1 MSGDSVA
8 QTTVVLP
15 VWDGYVGNR
24 LTEALASVAG
34 QEVLAAIVLVD
45 NASEVEIPEVPGVRV
60 VRSARRLTLG
70 EARNLGLAHVTTP
83 YVVVWDADDVML
95 PGTLSFLQDAVEAD
109 LGLTAFGAAI
119 VEDPSA
125 TRHRWPRRWIPVLA
139 RRPALFALLDA
150 IWSLYPTTGA
160 TIMRTEVVRAAQGY
174 ASAEAGE
181 DWCLGVSLAFRGRIG
196 WSERPGRIYRIHDES
211 TWARHMNARHQL
223 QHARAVR
230 HRIRSDAGIA
240 EWARLAL
247 PLIQLGQYLA
257 ILGHVVMDA
266 ARRERRSRLGSL
278 P

>member
-257 ILGHVVMDA
+257 ILGHVVMDT

>member
-1 MSGDSVA
+1 VSGDSVA

>member
-1 MSGDSVA
+1 
-8 QTTVVLP
+8 
-15 VWDGYVGNR
+15 
-24 LTEALASVAG
+24 
-34 QEVLAAIVLVD
+34 
-45 NASEVEIPEVPGVRV
+45 
-60 VRSARRLTLG
+60 
-70 EARNLGLAHVTTP
+70 
-83 YVVVWDADDVML
+83 
-95 PGTLSFLQDAVEAD
+95 
-109 LGLTAFGAAI
+109 
-119 VEDPSA
+119 
-125 TRHRWPRRWIPVLA
+125 
-139 RRPALFALLDA
+139 LDA